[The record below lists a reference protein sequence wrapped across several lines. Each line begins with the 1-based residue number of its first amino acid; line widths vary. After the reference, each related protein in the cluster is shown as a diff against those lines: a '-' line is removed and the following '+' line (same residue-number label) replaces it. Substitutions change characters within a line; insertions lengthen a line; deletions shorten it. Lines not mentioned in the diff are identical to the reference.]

1 MVIDKWTRISSN
13 NNNSLITPLLGHK
26 SKETFAELKQSYER
40 LKFLNHNIK
49 KWRHPPIR
57 NGQLLSKGNENP
69 DIKEY
74 IEQVN
79 LTLISINELL
89 DENYNFDQG
98 VKTEFNAN
106 EKNNIFNRIKSQC
119 DIFSWII
126 KNLNVDKSNK
136 DDGEIK
142 LDLAKS
148 QTLINNIYDKFK
160 KYKFIGNITIEQEQ
174 HYQNILNINPNID
187 RGHINIF
194 TGKKEFNNSITIEKN
209 NIRYSVE
216 EEPLVNTIRL
226 LIFLFMFC
234 FLSFVFYICI
244 L

>member
-1 MVIDKWTRISSN
+1 M
-13 NNNSLITPLLGHK
+13 
-26 SKETFAELKQSYER
+26 
-40 LKFLNHNIK
+40 
-49 KWRHPPIR
+49 
-57 NGQLLSKGNENP
+57 
-69 DIKEY
+69 
-74 IEQVN
+74 N

-119 DIFSWII
+119 DIFFWII

-234 FLSFVFYICI
+234 FLSFIFYICI

>member
-13 NNNSLITPLLGHK
+13 NNSLITPLLGHK
-26 SKETFAELKQSYER
+26 TKETFAELKQSYER

-57 NGQLLSKGNENP
+57 NGQLLSKGNESP
-69 DIKEY
+69 VIKEH

-89 DENYNFDQG
+89 DENYNFEQG
-98 VKTEFNAN
+98 EKTEFNAN
-106 EKNNIFNRIKSQC
+106 EKNNIFNGIKSQC
-119 DIFSWII
+119 DIFSWNI
-126 KNLNVDKSNK
+126 KNLIADKINK
-136 DDGEIK
+136 GDGKIK
-142 LDLAKS
+142 LDLTKS

-187 RGHINIF
+187 RGHIN
-194 TGKKEFNNSITIEKN
+194 NSITIEKN

-234 FLSFVFYICI
+234 FLSFIFYICI